1 MIPQKRL
8 SWQVAT
14 FAIVISVVVIIIFVI
29 IFAILQYRSKRSW
42 HHGFRGRKYIPVP
55 REMNATFNS
64 DQEKVCLT
72 QEEADEEDE
81 IFLKT

>member
-1 MIPQKRL
+1 MISQKRL
-8 SWQVAT
+8 SWQIAT
-14 FAIVISVVVIIIFVI
+14 FAIVVSVVVIIIFI
-29 IFAILQYRSKRSW
+29 ILFAVLQYKSSRSW

-55 REMNATFNS
+55 RELNASFNA

-72 QEEADEEDE
+72 QEDGDEEDE